1 MILIGRPEGGHKLP
15 GPMSLIEDK
24 LPELVPGL
32 HRVARSWALTLG
44 SGIQAL
50 GSGHWDP
57 GSCLRKLR
65 APDSRLQ
72 ALAPGSRL

>member
-57 GSCLRKLR
+57 GSRFQ
-65 APDSRLQ
+65 APGSSSRLQ
-72 ALAPGSRL
+72 ALGS